1 MQTARIVQAV
11 ILMMIVALAAS
22 CAASKEYSSKLF
34 APRTPVIKDSQ
45 VVALRFL
52 DLDKV
57 EPNQDNWVT
66 TDIINGKDTTS
77 QTLALDNLAKTL
89 PAIPVSGEKEKF
101 ATKKED
107 KLTIDKMAKTSSP
120 ANEKEKPIVRKE
132 NKITPVETEPVAKST
147 TSPDGTRIKSTR
159 EDKNPD

>member
-34 APRTPVIKDSQ
+34 APRTPVTKDSLA
-45 VVALRFL
+45 VALRFL
-52 DLDKV
+52 DLDKI

-77 QTLALDNLAKTL
+77 QTLALDNLAKTV
-89 PAIPVSGEKEKF
+89 PAIAVSGEKERS

-107 KLTIDKMAKTSSP
+107 KTNIDKMAKTSSP
-120 ANEKEKPIVRKE
+120 ANEKEKSVVRKE
-132 NKITPVETEPVAKST
+132 NKISPLGTEPVAKST

-159 EDKNPD
+159 ENKKP